1 MPIKACELEITLLTF
16 FETLRASL
24 VLLLLTHISTAG
36 FPSTNFKILLFSTLD
51 FIFAISPSK
60 ILAPEP
66 EFFSSNFL
74 KASTN
79 LFSPNVLTL
88 NEPSAKLPPDTSCVS
103 DFIRFEISFNESF
116 SLATSN

>member
-51 FIFAISPSK
+51 FIFAISPDAGSM
-60 ILAPEP
+60 
-66 EFFSSNFL
+66 
-74 KASTN
+74 
-79 LFSPNVLTL
+79 
-88 NEPSAKLPPDTSCVS
+88 SAYFGRSENARAVGL
-103 DFIRFEISFNESF
+103 
-116 SLATSN
+116 